1 MAIIATGS
9 KTIIDLSDG
18 KSLSAYL
25 GSNQPRVQISDVNA
39 GTYTP
44 DWTTAAGTLVITPVV
59 YANQTA
65 IDLSDSNLTITW
77 KRKTGS
83 GSEAALEASE
93 TVSGNILTVTAN
105 KLTTASGNVLT
116 YIAYVTYKD
125 PETTLPINAAAQIDF
140 ALVTTGEHA
149 KTAWISGEQV
159 FKYDADGNV
168 TPTQITLTANL
179 QNVTMSKWQ
188 YKNDKGVWTDYPTTA
203 DNASING
210 TTLIIKPTHAVFVD
224 TSAAIRVVTSDANI
238 GDSTSLYKVSDGSA
252 GTAGKDASVVF
263 LTNENMTFAGNA
275 NGQVSATTKQCNVVA
290 YKGTTKVTP
299 DVGDITDVPTD
310 TGMTITRGS
319 VTNNEIPLTIIVSAN
334 ATLGGSGQQQG
345 TISVPI
351 TDPVNTTLKIQWS
364 KVNTGATGQS
374 GKSAV
379 IFALYAPDGEVFVN
393 QQGELTIMT
402 QAYVGSTEITSDA
415 TYEWAVYS
423 SGNYVTL
430 AGETQSSLKVLGSD
444 VNGIATYRCTM
455 TYEDTKYTDIITL
468 TDKTDNFQA
477 TIESTG
483 GDIFKNTQGNS
494 TLTCRLFQN
503 GTEVDADGSL
513 YVYTWY
519 RMDKDGNPADKNASG
534 EGVPF
539 TATGITNPAKSISI
553 TGDHVDVKTTFI
565 CNVTKKTEG

>member
-25 GSNQPRVQISDVNA
+25 GSNQPRVQINDVNA

-44 DWTTAAGTLVITPVV
+44 DWATAAGKLVITPVV

-83 GSEAALEASE
+83 GSEAALESSE

-188 YKNDKGVWTDYPTTA
+188 YKNDKDVWTDYPTTA

-210 TTLIIKPTHAVFVD
+210 TTLIIKPTHAVFVG
-224 TSAAIRVVTSDANI
+224 TSAAIRIVTSDANI
-238 GDSTSLYKVSDGSA
+238 GDSTSLYKVSDGTDGSA
-252 GTAGKDASVVF
+252 GAAGKDASVAF

-275 NGQVSATTKQCNVVA
+275 NGQVSAITKQCNVVA

-299 DVGDITDVPTD
+299 SVGDITGAP
-310 TGMTITRGS
+310 TGMTITKGS
-319 VTNNEIPLTIIVSAN
+319 ATNNEIPLTITISAN

-364 KVNTGATGQS
+364 KVNTGATGQN

-393 QQGELTIMT
+393 QKGTLTIET
-402 QAYVGSTEITSDA
+402 QAYIGSTKITSGA
-415 TYEWAVYS
+415 TYAWAVYS
-423 SGNYVTL
+423 SGKWTTL
-430 AGETQSSLKVLGSD
+430 TGETGSSLD
-444 VNGIATYRCTM
+444 VDGASVSGIATYRCTM
-455 TYEDTKYTDIITL
+455 TYDGQTYTDVITL
-468 TDKTDNFQA
+468 TDKTDNYQA

-483 GDIFKNTQGNS
+483 GDIFKNTVGSS

-503 GTEVDADGSL
+503 GTEVDTAGTEHT
-513 YVYTWY
+513 YKWY
-519 RMDKDGNPADKNASG
+519 RMDKDGNALDGGAVFK
-534 EGVPF
+534 
-539 TATGITNPAKSISI
+539 TGKSIDVD
-553 TGDHVDVKTTFI
+553 GDDVDVKTTFI
-565 CNVTKKTEG
+565 CEVE

>member
-25 GSNQPRVQISDVNA
+25 GSNQPRVQINDVNV

-44 DWTTAAGTLVITPVV
+44 DWTTAAGKLVITPVV

-105 KLTTASGNVLT
+105 KLTAASGNVLT

-224 TSAAIRVVTSDANI
+224 TSAAIRIVTSDANI
-238 GDSTSLYKVSDGSA
+238 GDSTSLYKVSDGTDGSA
-252 GTAGKDASVVF
+252 GAAGKDASVVF

-299 DVGDITDVPTD
+299 AVGDITGAP
-310 TGMTITRGS
+310 TGMTITKGS
-319 VTNNEIPLTIIVSAN
+319 ATNNEIPLTITISAN

-364 KVNTGATGQS
+364 KVNTGATGQN

-393 QQGELTIMT
+393 QKGTLTIET
-402 QAYVGSTEITSDA
+402 QAYIGSTKITSGA
-415 TYEWAVYS
+415 TYAWAVYS
-423 SGNYVTL
+423 SGKWTTL
-430 AGETQSSLKVLGSD
+430 TGETGSSLEVDGTS
-444 VNGIATYRCTM
+444 VSGIATYRCTM
-455 TYEDTKYTDIITL
+455 TYDGQTYADVITL
-468 TDKTDNFQA
+468 TDKTDNYQA

-483 GDIFKNTQGNS
+483 GDIFKNTVGSS

-503 GTEVDADGSL
+503 GTEVDTAGTEHT
-513 YVYTWY
+513 YKWY
-519 RMDKDGNPADKNASG
+519 RMDKDGNALDSG
-534 EGVPF
+534 AAF
-539 TATGITNPAKSISI
+539 KTGKSIDI
-553 TGDHVDVKTTFI
+553 DGDDVDVKTTFI
-565 CNVTKKTEG
+565 CEVE

>member
-25 GSNQPRVQISDVNA
+25 GSNQPRVQINDVNA
-39 GTYTP
+39 GAYTP
-44 DWTTAAGTLVITPVV
+44 DWTTAAGKLVITPVV

-188 YKNDKGVWTDYPTTA
+188 YKNDKDVWTDYPTTA

-224 TSAAIRVVTSDANI
+224 TSAAIRIVTSDANI
-238 GDSTSLYKVSDGSA
+238 GDSTSLYKVSDGTDGSA
-252 GTAGKDASVVF
+252 GAAGKDASVVF

-290 YKGTTKVTP
+290 YKGTTKVEP
-299 DVGDITDVPTD
+299 KVGEITGAP
-310 TGMTITRGS
+310 TGMTITKGS
-319 VTNNEIPLTIIVSAN
+319 ATNNEIPLTITVSAN

-364 KVNTGATGQS
+364 KVNTGATGQN

-393 QQGELTIMT
+393 QKGTLTIET
-402 QAYVGSTEITSDA
+402 QAYIGSTKITSGA
-415 TYEWAVYS
+415 TYAWAVYS
-423 SGNYVTL
+423 SGKWTTL
-430 AGETQSSLKVLGSD
+430 TGETGSSLEVDGAS
-444 VNGIATYRCTM
+444 VSGIATYRCTM
-455 TYEDTKYTDIITL
+455 TYDGQTYTDVITL
-468 TDKTDNFQA
+468 TDKTDNYQA

-483 GDIFKNTQGNS
+483 GDIFKNTVGSS

-503 GTEVDADGSL
+503 GTEVDTAGTEHT
-513 YVYTWY
+513 YKWY
-519 RMDKDGNPADKNASG
+519 RMDKDGNALDSG
-534 EGVPF
+534 AVF
-539 TATGITNPAKSISI
+539 KTGKSIDI
-553 TGDHVDVKTTFI
+553 DGDDVDVKTTFI
-565 CNVTKKTEG
+565 CEVE

>member
-18 KSLSAYL
+18 KTLSVYL
-25 GSNQPRVQISDVNA
+25 GSNQPRVQIKDVNKNEL
-39 GTYTP
+39 TP
-44 DWTTAAGTLVITPVV
+44 NWATTTGQLVITPVV
-59 YANQTA
+59 YANQTK
-65 IDLSDSNLTITW
+65 IELNDDDLTIEWSRNTSTT
-77 KRKTGS
+77 TG
-83 GSEAALEASE
+83 GTLESSE
-93 TVSGNILTVTAN
+93 TVNGNVLTVSDN
-105 KLTTASGNVLT
+105 KLVTASGNMLS
-116 YIAYVTYKD
+116 YVAKVNYRD
-125 PETTLPINAAAQIDF
+125 PETSVAIEATAQIDF
-140 ALVTTGEHA
+140 ALVTTGQDGQDGENA

-159 FKYDADGNV
+159 FKYGADGSI
-168 TPTQITLTANL
+168 TPESITLTANL
-179 QNVTMSKWQ
+179 QNVAMKAWQ
-188 YKNDKGVWTDYPTTA
+188 YKNAEGAWANCGT
-203 DNASING
+203 G
-210 TTLIIKPTHAVFVD
+210 TTLTVKPTDSVFVD
-224 TSAAIRVVTSDANI
+224 TTASIRVVTTDANV
-238 GDSTSLYKVSDGSA
+238 GDVTSLYKITDGS
-252 GTAGKDASVVF
+252 AGKDASVVF
-263 LTNENMTFAGNA
+263 LTNENITFAGNA
-275 NGQVSATTKQCNVVA
+275 AGQVSETTKQCNVVA

-299 DVGDITDVPTD
+299 DIGDITGAPTD
-310 TGMTITRGS
+310 SGMTITRGDA
-319 VTNNEIPLTIIVSAN
+319 TNNEIPLTITVSDK

-351 TDPVNTTLKIQWS
+351 TSPVNTTLKIQWS
-364 KVNTGATGQS
+364 KVNTGATGQN
-374 GKSAV
+374 GQSAV

-402 QAYVGSTEITSDA
+402 QAYIGSTPITSGA

-430 AGETQSSLKVLGSD
+430 AGKTGSSLEVDGTD

-455 TYEDTKYTDIITL
+455 TYEGQKYTDIITL

-503 GTEVDADGSL
+503 GTEVDTDGSL

-519 RMDKDGNPADKNASG
+519 RMDKDGNPADKNEKG
-534 EGVPF
+534 EGIPF
-539 TATGITNPAKSISI
+539 TATDITNPAKSISI

-565 CNVTKKTEG
+565 CNVEKKTEG

>member
-25 GSNQPRVQISDVNA
+25 GSNQPRVQINDVNA

-44 DWTTAAGTLVITPVV
+44 DWATAAGKLVITPVV

-83 GSEAALEASE
+83 GSEAALESSE

-159 FKYDADGNV
+159 FKYDAAGNV

-188 YKNDKGVWTDYPTTA
+188 YKNDKDVWTDYPTTA

-210 TTLIIKPTHAVFVD
+210 TTLIIKPTHAVFVG
-224 TSAAIRVVTSDANI
+224 TSAAIRIVTSDANI
-238 GDSTSLYKVSDGSA
+238 GDSTSLYKVSDGTDGSA
-252 GTAGKDASVVF
+252 GAAGKDASVVF

-275 NGQVSATTKQCNVVA
+275 NGQVSAITKQCNVVA

-299 DVGDITDVPTD
+299 SVGDITGAP
-310 TGMTITRGS
+310 TGMTITKGS
-319 VTNNEIPLTIIVSAN
+319 ATNNEIPLTITISAN

-364 KVNTGATGQS
+364 KVNTGATGQN

-393 QQGELTIMT
+393 QKGTLTIET
-402 QAYVGSTEITSDA
+402 QAYIGSTKITSGA
-415 TYEWAVYS
+415 TYAWAAYS
-423 SGNYVTL
+423 SGKWTTL
-430 AGETQSSLKVLGSD
+430 TGETGSSLD
-444 VNGIATYRCTM
+444 VDGASVSGIATYRCTM
-455 TYEDTKYTDIITL
+455 TYDGQTYTDVITL
-468 TDKTDNFQA
+468 TDKTDNYQA

-483 GDIFKNTQGNS
+483 GDIFKNTVGSS

-503 GTEVDADGSL
+503 GTEVDTAGTEHT
-513 YVYTWY
+513 YKWY
-519 RMDKDGNPADKNASG
+519 RMDKDGNALDGGAVFK
-534 EGVPF
+534 
-539 TATGITNPAKSISI
+539 TGKSIDVD
-553 TGDHVDVKTTFI
+553 GDDVDVKTTFI
-565 CNVTKKTEG
+565 CEVE

>member
-25 GSNQPRVQISDVNA
+25 GSNQPRVQINDVNA
-39 GTYTP
+39 GAYTP
-44 DWTTAAGTLVITPVV
+44 DWTTAAGKLVITPVV

-188 YKNDKGVWTDYPTTA
+188 YKNDKDVWTDYPTTA

-224 TSAAIRVVTSDANI
+224 TSAAIRIVTSDANI
-238 GDSTSLYKVSDGSA
+238 GDSTSLYKVSDGTDGSA
-252 GTAGKDASVVF
+252 GAAGKDASVVF

-290 YKGTTKVTP
+290 YKGTTKVEP
-299 DVGDITDVPTD
+299 KVSEITGAP
-310 TGMTITRGS
+310 TGMTITKGS
-319 VTNNEIPLTIIVSAN
+319 ATNNEIPLTITVSAN

-364 KVNTGATGQS
+364 KVNTGATGQN

-393 QQGELTIMT
+393 QKGTLTIET
-402 QAYVGSTEITSDA
+402 QAYIGSTKITSGA
-415 TYEWAVYS
+415 TYAWAVYS
-423 SGNYVTL
+423 SGKWTTL
-430 AGETQSSLKVLGSD
+430 TGETGSSLEVDGAS
-444 VNGIATYRCTM
+444 VSGIATYRCTM
-455 TYEDTKYTDIITL
+455 TYDGQTYTDVITL
-468 TDKTDNFQA
+468 TDKTDNYQA

-483 GDIFKNTQGNS
+483 GDIFKNTVGSS

-503 GTEVDADGSL
+503 GTEVDTAGTEHT
-513 YVYTWY
+513 YKWY
-519 RMDKDGNPADKNASG
+519 RMDKDGNALDSG
-534 EGVPF
+534 AVF
-539 TATGITNPAKSISI
+539 KTGKSIDI
-553 TGDHVDVKTTFI
+553 DGDDVDVKTTFI
-565 CNVTKKTEG
+565 CEVE